1 MDEIETI
8 VKALTTR
15 LWCCFIIDGVPT
27 TMIHQEHERNKLRSL
42 MMLMK
47 MEFKLIFDSI
57 RQWDKRDIYLIKLII
72 KFAHVQKAPPD

>member
-1 MDEIETI
+1 
-8 VKALTTR
+8 
-15 LWCCFIIDGVPT
+15 
-27 TMIHQEHERNKLRSL
+27 MIHEEHERNKLRSL

-57 RQWDKRDIYLIKLII
+57 RQWDKWDIYLIKLII